1 MSILNDNDL
10 EKVVG
15 GTNAHTG
22 ENAVFASRKEEFEAA
37 WDALK
42 MEKKGYTGN
51 MRAELFDDWEDTN
64 YSKSAV
70 SFLAKIK

>member
-15 GTNAHTG
+15 GTFAHSG
-22 ENAVFASRKEEFEAA
+22 EKAVFATKKEEFEAA

-42 MEKKGYTGN
+42 MEQKGYTGN
-51 MRAELFDDWEDTN
+51 MRAELFDDWEGNGYTP
-64 YSKSAV
+64 SAV
-70 SFLAKIK
+70 KFLSKY